1 MADNSRA
8 DALRRLAELGAP
20 TAASDTGEAA
30 KVTRTGNEVEAG
42 GDVRR
47 VLIAPAHL
55 TYRKGGDLLYAVAEV
70 GDTILVTAE
79 QAKRLDSLG
88 VTVEEGATD
97 EEVEAAV
104 EGEVTDEQLRAM
116 SAAEAV
122 AHVNQHP
129 EHKGRVRDLELERDT
144 PRVTVLKA
152 TEDEDG
158 EDPEDDDDEA

>member
-20 TAASDTGEAA
+20 TAASSPEAPKVKATGD
-30 KVTRTGNEVEAG
+30 EVEAG

-47 VLIAPAHL
+47 LLVRPAHL
-55 TYRKGGDLLYAVAEV
+55 TYRDKGGTLLHAFPQV
-70 GDTILVTAE
+70 GDVILVTAA

-88 VTVEEGATD
+88 VTVEEDATD

-116 SAAEAV
+116 SAADAV

-129 EHKGRVRDLELERDT
+129 EHKARVRELELERDT